1 MAALVRSDIT
11 FLPMPVGRFLKE
23 KATRCRRPSF
33 SPITSYASLRP
44 SGGEGATM
52 PGRAMEQCSAH

>member
-11 FLPMPVGRFLKE
+11 FLPMQVPLGEGNTMPAALLQ
-23 KATRCRRPSF
+23 SDHQ
-33 SPITSYASLRP
+33 LRVLTTVR
-44 SGGEGATM
+44 GDGATM